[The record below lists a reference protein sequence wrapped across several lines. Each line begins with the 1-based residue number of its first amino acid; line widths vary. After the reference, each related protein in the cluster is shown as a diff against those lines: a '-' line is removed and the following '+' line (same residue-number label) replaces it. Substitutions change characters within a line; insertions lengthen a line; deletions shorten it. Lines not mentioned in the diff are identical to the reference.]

1 MLLALVL
8 LLVLAWVLI
17 HTTPVQNWLV
27 HKVAQRLSKNL
38 HTEVSVDHVD
48 FKLLNTMH
56 IKGTL
61 VRDKQK
67 DTLLYAG
74 TISVNITDWFLFKD
88 KAVLHDVGLED
99 AVINLKRSDSPE
111 WNYQFLVDYFSGPKN
126 KKDTA
131 AQKDKLG
138 FDLEKVHL
146 KNVRF
151 NQLDQWVGKDLIAS
165 MKTMDLDAEKMDF
178 DNREIYIKQITLDE
192 PLFQQRN
199 YTGKR
204 VKPAVSASPVS
215 TDTLA
220 VPPAFQWNN
229 AGWVLDVKRIEL
241 KNGRFIN
248 EKETERAAYTD
259 RFDGQHLSF
268 SNINADFK
276 NIRFEKDTL
285 LLDIDLAAKEK
296 NGLDLKKL
304 HANMRFT
311 PAIME
316 FNNLDLR
323 TNNSQLGDYYAMNYN
338 SFNDDM
344 GNFIHAVVLEGRFK
358 NSVLYSDD
366 LALFAPALKTWKRV
380 LHISGDAR
388 GSIDNLS
395 AKNMLIKSG
404 NTIVEGDIAMR
415 GLPDIK
421 QTFIDYKGNNLQT
434 DYGDLVTII
443 PSLKNLKQVQLQRLG
458 TIRYKGN
465 FTGFVNDFVTYGN
478 FTTNLGSL
486 QADLNMKLPGDRPA
500 NYSGSVATDGFKLGQ
515 FLNNGKLGNIA
526 FNGKIKG
533 SGFTAQSLKANFDG
547 NFREFDFNGYRYQNL
562 AIKGDFEN
570 KLFHG
575 TASIN
580 DPNLKV
586 DDLTGSINF
595 NGKEPQFNFDAMLS
609 KALLRPLGLT
619 KDDFAINGNF
629 QLNFTGNNI
638 DNFLGS
644 AKIFNASLNHN
655 GKRLSFDSLALVSFI
670 NEGTKKLQ
678 LKSNE
683 ANVEISGRFKILQLP
698 DAFKLF
704 LNKYYPSYI
713 KPPSNKITDQEFDFS
728 IKTGNVE
735 EYIALIDQRLK
746 GFNNADITGSLHLLD
761 NALVV
766 NANIPEFGYED
777 KTFTGIKLNGIGNA
791 DTLSATISVD
801 DVGINDS
808 LHFPGTK
815 LIVKS
820 TNDVSDISLTTSASK
835 TLNSAELYASVQTMT
850 NGVKIHFYPSS
861 FIINNKKWSLE
872 KDGELTIA
880 KSLLTASEIKFVQG
894 QQEITISTEPDSY
907 DNNYNVV
914 AKLTKVDVNDFAP
927 FIFKKPRLEG
937 ILDGQLTIKDPFGK
951 PSINFEK
958 ATIANLRVDNNLIGD
973 FSLDEGS
980 YDIGKG
986 LARYKGRTT
995 GVNKIDFEGSYN
1007 AKDSTGNQL
1016 YTMIKAGNVNLSVL
1030 QPYLGS
1036 IFSNIKGEAT
1046 GDIIFSGGSKQG
1058 FYATGPLQITNG
1070 SLLVNYTQCKYTF
1083 NNETIVLNRDAIDFG
1098 TMELKDTLNN
1108 TATLSGTMYHQLF
1121 RNFSFEDVSF
1131 STNRMLLLNTAKKD
1145 NAQFYGKVIGNAT
1158 LTLDGPINNMKM
1170 DIVGGP
1176 STLESDSNHIYLPGG
1191 SGRELGST
1199 DYIDFVQFG
1208 SLMESELKTK
1218 EGTTILVDMKLAAN
1232 PACKVDVILD
1242 EVTGD
1247 IIKGEGYGQL
1257 NIKVGNKEP
1266 LSIRGRFDIT
1276 KGSYDFNYQT
1286 IIKKPFYLK
1295 SGGYINWAGD
1305 PYQAE
1310 IKIDAEYRAPKV
1322 NLGNILPNS
1331 KQQSDI
1337 SIVAHLTETL
1347 KKPAISFEL
1356 TIPDGQDLTDKL
1368 IVQKKLDDYKRDP
1381 TEMNKQVSSLL
1392 IFGSFINTDQGI
1404 LGGNNPYN
1412 FAVGTI
1418 GQVLSSFLTSS
1429 FSRFLQKTLNDP
1441 NITTYFDITPSLNS
1455 LRQLQAAAKFG
1466 LVKTYLNNRLI
1477 ITLGGNLDYNNPYL
1491 LQGGTNNLLVTPDFS
1506 AEWLITRDGK
1516 LRVVGFRRTSIDQV
1530 IGQRNRQG
1538 LSLIYKRE
1546 FD

>member
-1 MLLALVL
+1 MVL

-17 HTTPVQNWLV
+17 HYTPVQNWLV
-27 HKVAQRLSKNL
+27 DKVAKRLSKNL
-38 HTEVSVDHVD
+38 NTEVSIDHVD
-48 FKLLNTMH
+48 FNILNKML

-61 VRDKQK
+61 VRDKQR

-88 KAVLHDVGLED
+88 KAVLHYVGLDD
-99 AVINLKRSDSPE
+99 AVINLKRSTSPE
-111 WNYQFLVDYFSGPKN
+111 WNYQFLVDYFSGPKT
-126 KKDTA
+126 KKDTT
-131 AQKDKLG
+131 AQKDGLQ
-138 FDLEKVHL
+138 FDLKKVHL
-146 KNVRF
+146 QNVRF
-151 NQLDQWVGKDLIAS
+151 NQLDGWVGKDLIAS
-165 MKTMDLDAEKMDF
+165 MKTLDLDAEKMDF
-178 DNREIYIKQITLDE
+178 ANHSIAINQIIINE
-192 PLFQQRN
+192 PLFEQHN

-204 VKPAVSASPVS
+204 VKPAISVSTSS
-215 TDTLA
+215 TDT
-220 VPPAFQWNN
+220 VTIPPAFQWNN
-229 AGWVLDVKRIEL
+229 AGWVVQVKNIQL
-241 KNGRFIN
+241 QNGRFIN
-248 EKETERAAYTD
+248 EKETERLPFTD

-268 SNINADFK
+268 SHINAQMK
-276 NIRFEKDTL
+276 NVLFEKDTL
-285 LLDIDLAAKEK
+285 LLDMDLAAEEK
-296 NGLDLKKL
+296 SGLNVKKL
-304 HANMRFT
+304 QANMQFT

-316 FNNLDLR
+316 FNNLNLKA
-323 TNNSQLGDYYAMNYN
+323 NNSQLGDYYAMHYN
-338 SFNDDM
+338 SFNADM
-344 GNFIHAVVLEGRFK
+344 GNFIHAVVLEGKFK
-358 NSVLYSDD
+358 NSVVHSDD
-366 LALFAPALKTWKRV
+366 LAIFAPALKSWKRV
-380 LHISGDAR
+380 FNISGDAR

-395 AKNMLIKSG
+395 TKNMLLKSG
-404 NTIVEGDIAMR
+404 NTLVDGDIALR
-415 GLPDIK
+415 GLPDIQ
-421 QTFIDYKGNNLQT
+421 QTFIDFRGNNLQT
-434 DYGDLVTII
+434 DHADLITWI

-458 TIRYKGN
+458 TISYKGN
-465 FTGFVNDFVTYGN
+465 FTGFVNDFVTYGS
-478 FTTNLGSL
+478 FTTQLGKL
-486 QADLNMKLPGDRPA
+486 QADINMKLPAGKPA
-500 NYSGSVATDGFKLGQ
+500 IYSGNVATDGFKLGQ
-515 FLNNGKLGNIA
+515 FLNNKQLGNIA
-526 FNGKIKG
+526 FNGKVKG
-533 SGFTAQSLKANFDG
+533 SGFTAQNLKANFDG
-547 NFREFDFNGYRYQNL
+547 NFRELDFNGYRYQNL

-575 TASIN
+575 SASIN
-580 DPNLKV
+580 DPNLRV
-586 DDLTGSINF
+586 DDLVGSINF
-595 NGKEPQFNFDAMLS
+595 NGKEPQFNFDALLS

-619 KDDFAINGNF
+619 KEDFAVNGNF
-629 QLNFTGNNI
+629 KLNFTGNNI

-644 AKIFNASLNHN
+644 AKIFNASLNHE
-655 GKRLSFDSLALVSFI
+655 GKRLSFDSLALVSFMT
-670 NEGTKKLQ
+670 NGTKKLQ

-683 ANVEISGRFKILQLP
+683 ADVEISGRFNILQLP

-713 KPPSNKITDQEFDFS
+713 QPPTKKITDQAFDFS
-728 IKTGNVE
+728 IKTGNVD
-735 EYIALIDQRLK
+735 EYVQLIDKKLK
-746 GFNNADITGSLHLLD
+746 GFNNADISGSLHLLE

-766 NANIPEFGYED
+766 NANIPQLGYED
-777 KTFTGIKLNGIGNA
+777 KTFTGIKLNSIGNA
-791 DTLSATISVD
+791 DTLAATILVE

-815 LIVKS
+815 LIFKS

-835 TLNSAELYASVQTMT
+835 TLNSAELYASVRTMA

-861 FIINNKKWSLE
+861 FIINDKKWSLE

-880 KSLLTASEIKFVQG
+880 KSLLDASEIKFVQG
-894 QQEITISTEPDSY
+894 QQEIAISTEPDGI
-907 DNNYNVV
+907 DNYYNVI

-937 ILDGQLTIKDPFGK
+937 ILNGQLTVRDPFGK
-951 PSINFEK
+951 PRIDFEK
-958 ATIANLRVDNNLIGD
+958 TTINNLRVDNNLIGD

-980 YDIGKG
+980 FNIGKG
-986 LARYKGRTT
+986 LLQYKGRTT
-995 GVNKIDFEGSYN
+995 GENKIEFEGSYN
-1007 AKDSTGNQL
+1007 TKDSTGNQL
-1016 YTMIKAGNVNLSVL
+1016 NTLIKAGRVNLAVL

-1046 GDIIFSGGSKQG
+1046 GDITLSGGSKLG
-1058 FYATGPLQITNG
+1058 FSAAGPLQITNG
-1070 SLLVNYTQCKYTF
+1070 SLVVNYTQCRYTF
-1083 NNETIVLNRDAIDFG
+1083 NNETIILNPDAIDFG
-1098 TMELKDTLNN
+1098 NMELKDTLNN
-1108 TATLSGTMYHQLF
+1108 TATLSGMLYHKF
-1121 RNFSFEDVSF
+1121 FTNFSFEDIRLT
-1131 STNRMLLLNTAKKD
+1131 TNRMLLLNTAKKD
-1145 NAQFYGKVIGNAT
+1145 NAQFYGKVIGNTTMT
-1158 LTLDGPINNMKM
+1158 LNGPINDMRMN
-1170 DIVGGP
+1170 IIGGP
-1176 STLESDSNHIYLPGG
+1176 STLENDSNHIYLPGG
-1191 SGRELGST
+1191 NGRELGSL
-1199 DYIDFVQFG
+1199 DYLDFVQFG
-1208 SLMESELKTK
+1208 TLMENELKTK

-1247 IIKGEGYGQL
+1247 IIKGEGNGQL
-1257 NIKVGNKEP
+1257 NIRVGNKEP
-1266 LSIRGRFDIT
+1266 LTIHGRYDIT

-1295 SGGYINWAGD
+1295 SGFINWTGD

-1347 KKPAISFEL
+1347 KKPAINFEL
-1356 TIPDGQDLTDKL
+1356 LIPDGQDFIDKL
-1368 IVQKKLDDYKRDP
+1368 IVQKKLDDYRRDP

-1477 ITLGGNLDYNNPYL
+1477 ISLGGNLDYNNPYL

-1538 LSLIYKRE
+1538 ISLIYKRE